1 MNVEQV
7 RTHIANLIREKGKN
21 LRSVSLAIG
30 KNEAYLHQFIHK
42 GSPLRL
48 PEEDRRKM
56 ADLLNVDEQEL
67 TDIKLPNTITPVL
80 KHARTALIEMIS
92 PNVSCGTVGFLSFP
106 LADFANMTTASADTI
121 KAVRISGD
129 SMAPTLKDGDYILAD
144 ISQSAFTTDGLYL
157 ISLSDNLVVKRLQQI
172 NDTEFLVL
180 SDNTNYKSV
189 TMDLKNITIAGK
201 IVYVFKGEKLA

>member
-1 MNVEQV
+1 MNAEQI
-7 RTHIANLIREKGKN
+7 RSHIANLIKEKGKN

-56 ADLLNVDEQEL
+56 ADLLDVDEQEL
-67 TDIKLPNTITPVL
+67 TDIKLPNSVTPSL

-92 PNVSCGTVGFLSFP
+92 QNVICGTIGFLSFP
-106 LADFANMTTASADTI
+106 LADFANMTTASADTV
-121 KAVRISGD
+121 KAIRVSGD

-157 ISLSDNLVVKRLQQI
+157 ISLSNNLSVKRLQQV

-189 TMDLKNITIAGK
+189 TIDLKDIAIAGK
-201 IVYVFKGEKLA
+201 IVYVLRGEKLA

>member
-1 MNVEQV
+1 MNAEQI
-7 RTHIANLIREKGKN
+7 RSHIANLIKEKGKN
-21 LRSVSLAIG
+21 LRSLSLAIG

-56 ADLLNVDEQEL
+56 ADLLDVDEQEL
-67 TDIKLPNTITPVL
+67 TDIKLPNSVTPSL
-80 KHARTALIEMIS
+80 KHARTALLEMIS
-92 PNVSCGTVGFLSFP
+92 QNVICGTVGFLSFP
-106 LADFANMTTASADTI
+106 LADFANMTTASADTV
-121 KAVRISGD
+121 KAIRVSGD

-144 ISQSAFTTDGLYL
+144 ISESRFTTDGLYL
-157 ISLSDNLVVKRLQQI
+157 ISLSDTLVIKRLQQI

-189 TMDLKNITIAGK
+189 TAELKDITIAGK
-201 IVYVFKGEKLA
+201 IVYVFRGEKVA

>member
-1 MNVEQV
+1 MNAAQV
-7 RTHIANLIREKGKN
+7 RAHIANLIKEKGKN

-56 ADLLNVDEQEL
+56 ADILDVDEQEL
-67 TDIKLPNTITPVL
+67 TDIKLPHGVTPAL
-80 KHARTALIEMIS
+80 KRARTALIEMIS
-92 PNVSCGTVGFLSFP
+92 PNVLCGTVGFFSFP
-106 LADFANMTTASADTI
+106 LADFANMTATSADTV
-121 KAVRISGD
+121 KAVRVSGD

-144 ISQSAFTTDGLYL
+144 ISESRFSTDGLYL
-157 ISLSDNLVVKRLQQI
+157 ISLSDNLIVKRLQQI

-189 TMDLKNITIAGK
+189 TLKIKDITIAGK
-201 IVYVFKGEKLA
+201 IVYILRGEKIA